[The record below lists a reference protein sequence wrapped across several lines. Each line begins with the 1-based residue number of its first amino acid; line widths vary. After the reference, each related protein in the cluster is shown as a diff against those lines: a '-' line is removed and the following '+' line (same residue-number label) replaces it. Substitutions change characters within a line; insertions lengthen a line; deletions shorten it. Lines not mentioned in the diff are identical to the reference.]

1 MQQRPDKTE
10 LLAAVARFLERE
22 VKPAIK
28 DPALAFRVLIAAS
41 LTGIVAG
48 ELHAEDAA
56 TAAELERLAAIL
68 PGEAAALGLEK
79 KLATREGRKDALA
92 ALNRALCDRIR
103 AGDFAGDNQ
112 VWSHVSLT
120 LRGELFTAS
129 PRFDTSIDIE

>member
-10 LLAAVARFLERE
+10 LLTAVARFLERE

-48 ELHAEDAA
+48 ELQTEDAA
-56 TAAELERLAAIL
+56 TAVELERLAAIL
-68 PGEAAALGLEK
+68 PDEAAARGLEK
-79 KLATREGRKDALA
+79 KLATREGRKEALI

-103 AGDFAGDNQ
+103 KGDLADDRQ
-112 VWSHVSLT
+112 VWNHVSLT
-120 LRGELFTAS
+120 LRGELFTSS
-129 PRFDTSIDIE
+129 PRFDTSIDID

>member
-28 DPALAFRVLIAAS
+28 DPALAFRVLIAAN

-48 ELHAEDAA
+48 ELQTEDAA
-56 TAAELERLAAIL
+56 TAVELDRLAQLL
-68 PGEAAALGLEK
+68 PEAAAAIGLET
-79 KLATREGRKDALA
+79 KLATREGRKEALI

-103 AGDFAGDNQ
+103 AVDFVKDPQ
-112 VWSHVSLT
+112 VWSHVTLT
-120 LRGELFTAS
+120 LRGELFTSS

>member
-68 PGEAAALGLEK
+68 PDAAASIGLEK
-79 KLATREGRKDALA
+79 KLATREGRKEALV
-92 ALNRALCDRIR
+92 ALNRALCDHIR
-103 AGDFAGDNQ
+103 AGDFAGDAQ

-120 LRGELFTAS
+120 LRGELFTSS

>member
-48 ELHAEDAA
+48 ELLAEDAA

-68 PGEAAALGLEK
+68 PDEAAAISLEK

-103 AGDFAGDNQ
+103 AGDFAGDTR

>member
-1 MQQRPDKTE
+1 MQQRPDKTD

-48 ELHAEDAA
+48 ELQTEDAA
-56 TAAELERLAAIL
+56 TAAELSRLAAIL
-68 PGEAAALGLEK
+68 PDTALAIGLEK
-79 KLATREGRKDALA
+79 KLATRADRQEALL
-92 ALNRALCDRIR
+92 ALNRELCARLR
-103 AGDFAGDNQ
+103 RGAFAGDAQ
-112 VWSHVSLT
+112 VWNHVSLT

-129 PRFDTSIDIE
+129 PRFDTSNNIE

>member
-48 ELHAEDAA
+48 ELQTEDAA
-56 TAAELERLAAIL
+56 TAAELSRLARIL
-68 PGEAAALGLEK
+68 PEDAATIGLEAR
-79 KLATREGRKDALA
+79 LATREGRKEALI
-92 ALNRALCDRIR
+92 ALNRALCDRVR
-103 AGDFAGDNQ
+103 KGDFAGDKQ
-112 VWSHVSLT
+112 VWNHVSLT
-120 LRGELFTAS
+120 LRGELFTSS

>member
-68 PGEAAALGLEK
+68 PDAAAAIGLEK
-79 KLATREGRKDALA
+79 KLATREGRKEALI
-92 ALNRALCDRIR
+92 ALNRALCDSIR
-103 AGDFAGDNQ
+103 AGDFAGDPQ

>member
-10 LLAAVARFLERE
+10 LLTAVARFLERE

-48 ELHAEDAA
+48 ELQTEDAA
-56 TAAELERLAAIL
+56 TAAELSRLARIL
-68 PGEAAALGLEK
+68 PEAATAIGLEGQ
-79 KLATREGRKDALA
+79 LATREGRKEALVS
-92 ALNRALCDRIR
+92 LNRALCDRIR
-103 AGDFAGDNQ
+103 SADFVKDPQ
-112 VWSHVSLT
+112 VWSHVTLT
-120 LRGELFTAS
+120 LRGELFTSS

>member
-48 ELHAEDAA
+48 ELQTEDAA
-56 TAAELERLAAIL
+56 TAAELSRLARIL
-68 PGEAAALGLEK
+68 PEDAATIGLEAR
-79 KLATREGRKDALA
+79 LATREGRKEALI
-92 ALNRALCDRIR
+92 ALNRALCDRVR
-103 AGDFAGDNQ
+103 KGDFAGDPQ

-120 LRGELFTAS
+120 LRGELFTSS

>member
-1 MQQRPDKTE
+1 MQLRPDKTE

-48 ELHAEDAA
+48 ELHTEDAA
-56 TAAELERLAAIL
+56 TSVELERLAAIL
-68 PGEAAALGLEK
+68 PDTAAAISLEK
-79 KLATREGRKDALA
+79 KLATREGRKEALI
-92 ALNRALCDRIR
+92 ALNRALCDRVR
-103 AGDFAGDNQ
+103 KGDFAGDKQ
-112 VWSHVSLT
+112 VWNHVSLT
-120 LRGELFTAS
+120 LRGELFTSS

>member
-48 ELHAEDAA
+48 ELMAEDAA
-56 TAAELERLAAIL
+56 TAAELDRLVQIL
-68 PGEAAALGLEK
+68 PDAATAICLET
-79 KLATREGRKDALA
+79 KLATREGRKEALI

-103 AGDFAGDNQ
+103 AVDFVKDPQ
-112 VWSHVSLT
+112 VWSHVTLT
-120 LRGELFTAS
+120 LRGELFTSS

>member
-48 ELHAEDAA
+48 ELQTEDAA
-56 TAAELERLAAIL
+56 TAVELDRLAQLLPDAAI
-68 PGEAAALGLEK
+68 AIGLEK
-79 KLATREGRKDALA
+79 KLATREGRKEALV

-103 AGDFAGDNQ
+103 AVDFVKDPQ
-112 VWSHVSLT
+112 VWSHVTLT
-120 LRGELFTAS
+120 LRGELFTSS

>member
-10 LLAAVARFLERE
+10 LLAAVARFLEKE

-48 ELHAEDAA
+48 ELQTEDAA
-56 TAAELERLAAIL
+56 TAVELGRLARLL
-68 PGEAAALGLEK
+68 PEAAASVGLEQ
-79 KLATREGRKDALA
+79 KLATREGRKEALV

-103 AGDFAGDNQ
+103 SVDFVKDPQ
-112 VWSHVSLT
+112 VWSHVTLT
-120 LRGELFTAS
+120 LRGELFTSS